1 MPSRAALQPD
11 KGRRAPQAYLAA
23 RSLFAVERL
32 EARHPAIARAIKVSR
47 YPRWLLVIPGVA
59 FILGIVSNELDGG
72 SRLELLAFPL
82 LGIIAWNIAVYLG
95 MLVAPFARLGRAKDT
110 ADAPPRR
117 RWWQLVGNP
126 IAALGG
132 GGASGLTRD
141 VLGDFARD
149 WARASGSLYASRTSA
164 MLHLS
169 AALFA
174 IGLVAGIF
182 LRALTV
188 EYRAGWESTFLGAAE
203 VEALLS
209 FLLGPAAAL
218 TGIAI
223 PGESGIAALRWTA
236 AGGEPGVGANAG
248 PWIILWTATV
258 IGIVAI
264 PRLVFA
270 GWQAVSANVAA
281 RRVKVPGRDDFY
293 VRRLLRAVGKGGS
306 SEGGIR
312 VTPYAYTPDETAR
325 ISLQTVLRDVIGE
338 GANVTID
345 PPCPYGAEEDWLA
358 HIPPD
363 EDADLHIVLFSLS
376 ATPEAENHAT
386 FVRLLREFYASASQG
401 VRVAA
406 LVDEATVPRAFCRA
420 SRSRSQDRG
429 SAGKLAHDDGR
440 GEHRDGSPRARRT
453 CLARSDRDAGAC
465 AARAGEALM
474 ATAPL
479 PEAAGTTVNLSL
491 ISHTNAGKTTLAR
504 TLLGKDI
511 GEVRD
516 AAHVT
521 DLASGHVLVQAD
533 GDTLML
539 WDTPGFGDTARLLD
553 RLRMS
558 GNPVGWLLTQVW
570 DRWRER
576 PLWSSQQAVKN
587 ARDQADVIL
596 YLVNAAEDPAAAAY
610 VALEMEVLA
619 WIGKPVLILL
629 NQMGSPKEDTGGEV
643 EKWLNHVSAHAE
655 VAGALPLDAFA
666 RCWVQ
671 EGVLLDRVAPLLGED
686 KRPAMER
693 LEARWGELNRE
704 RFAASMAALA
714 TPLAAALVDSEKVE
728 GGGWRD
734 GLAKALT
741 GGKNDARAATKA
753 MEALSERLAAGTRE
767 STERLIHLH
776 NLSGSATRKVLERL
790 SEDFRHSDKAP
801 EGISTL
807 LGGILSGAAT
817 GVAADVMA
825 GGLTLGGGMIVG
837 GVLGAIGAG
846 GLAKGINLARGE
858 DGAHVRW
865 SKDFFARILGASL
878 LRYLAVAHFG
888 RGRGDWEEGEHPE
901 YWIAHVEGVLTRYE
915 TEIAALYAKGQSV
928 GRDGAGKRA
937 ARAA

>member
-1 MPSRAALQPD
+1 MGKSAAGKGAGRGIALGEDDARNLLLIRALEMRDTDEQLLTREDRAQADAFARGVAAD

-32 EARHPAIARAIKVSR
+32 EARHPAIARALKVSR

-164 MLHLS
+164 ILHLS

-293 VRRLLRAVGKGGS
+293 VRRLLRTVGKGGS

-406 LVDEATVPRAFCRA
+406 LVDEQPFRAHFAGQAGLDRRIEDRLESWRTMMAGVNTAMVPLALDGHA
-420 SRSRSQDRG
+420 SREVTEMLEP
-429 SAGKLAHDDGR
+429 A
-440 GEHRDGSPRARRT
+440 
-453 CLARSDRDAGAC
+453 
-465 AARAGEALM
+465 
-474 ATAPL
+474 
-479 PEAAGTTVNLSL
+479 
-491 ISHTNAGKTTLAR
+491 
-504 TLLGKDI
+504 LLG
-511 GEVRD
+511 
-516 AAHVT
+516 
-521 DLASGHVLVQAD
+521 Q
-533 GDTLML
+533 
-539 WDTPGFGDTARLLD
+539 
-553 RLRMS
+553 
-558 GNPVGWLLTQVW
+558 
-570 DRWRER
+570 
-576 PLWSSQQAVKN
+576 
-587 ARDQADVIL
+587 
-596 YLVNAAEDPAAAAY
+596 
-610 VALEMEVLA
+610 
-619 WIGKPVLILL
+619 
-629 NQMGSPKEDTGGEV
+629 
-643 EKWLNHVSAHAE
+643 EK
-655 VAGALPLDAFA
+655 
-666 RCWVQ
+666 R
-671 EGVLLDRVAPLLGED
+671 
-686 KRPAMER
+686 
-693 LEARWGELNRE
+693 
-704 RFAASMAALA
+704 
-714 TPLAAALVDSEKVE
+714 
-728 GGGWRD
+728 
-734 GLAKALT
+734 
-741 GGKNDARAATKA
+741 
-753 MEALSERLAAGTRE
+753 
-767 STERLIHLH
+767 
-776 NLSGSATRKVLERL
+776 
-790 SEDFRHSDKAP
+790 
-801 EGISTL
+801 
-807 LGGILSGAAT
+807 
-817 GVAADVMA
+817 
-825 GGLTLGGGMIVG
+825 
-837 GVLGAIGAG
+837 
-846 GLAKGINLARGE
+846 
-858 DGAHVRW
+858 
-865 SKDFFARILGASL
+865 
-878 LRYLAVAHFG
+878 
-888 RGRGDWEEGEHPE
+888 
-901 YWIAHVEGVLTRYE
+901 
-915 TEIAALYAKGQSV
+915 
-928 GRDGAGKRA
+928 
-937 ARAA
+937 